1 MITVGRGSGPVSEAF
16 IYEKT
21 PNGIALL
28 FYLQQLT

>member
-1 MITVGRGSGPVSEAF
+1 VSEAF